1 MEYAVIALLETCE
14 RWMWLQLTSHSV
26 PLEKYSGIDHKT
38 CCSNLQR
45 DQWIALAFV
54 NAIIH
59 SLILII
65 FPFTPNDRSCP
76 GDVCQAEMTAA
87 FKQANTDACA
97 NLTFE
102 QTRTTFLLKGVILNF
117 FQIYVYN
124 TRHKCF
130 LLYQNFKSTDLF
142 CLSVVNS
149 CTALCLMNLF
159 VTGRP
164 NLLNCFL

>member
-1 MEYAVIALLETCE
+1 M
-14 RWMWLQLTSHSV
+14 

-76 GDVCQAEMTAA
+76 GDVCQEEMTAV

-102 QTRTTFLLKGVILNF
+102 QSRTTFPA
-117 FQIYVYN
+117 Q
-124 TRHKCF
+124 RC
-130 LLYQNFKSTDLF
+130 NFKFL
-142 CLSVVNS
+142 
-149 CTALCLMNLF
+149 
-159 VTGRP
+159 P
-164 NLLNCFL
+164 NLRL